1 MKNILFLWDYI
12 VLFDTIKKCSEYNRI
27 IIVDSA
33 KKKYPLND
41 YLKWF
46 DYVYEVNDIFDREQ
60 MNILVVK
67 IIKTH
72 GTIDALISPYEAL
85 MEMSG
90 FLREQFAIRGMK
102 ECVAKKVR
110 DKELMKTEVQKAGI
124 KTAKIKRINCIDD
137 LVNFIENNKYPVI
150 VKPVSGFT
158 TINTFKISNSKEC
171 EIFIRDFLKSKQDS
185 AENNQFVVENFII
198 GEEYCCDSIVKDGKT
213 IFISVTKYLHNC
225 LDTVTDSSKPGC
237 GIIYPMNSEKNELI
251 EQIKNLYQKVVMQLG
266 IINSI
271 CHMEVFVDNSG
282 ELFFSEIGARLGGG
296 AFLPICLKNSYG
308 IDFYKAFVDL
318 ELGRYEHADIVA
330 RDIYSGVIMFPFKQG
345 RITKISKEEDFKNLN
360 GLVSIQIYKKVGD
373 TCYLTSKSSVDATGI
388 AVMEDL
394 SFSGLNEKL
403 LQIYES
409 FELEV
414 CDTESIE
421 GGE

>member
-12 VLFDTIKKCSEYNRI
+12 VLFDTIKKCSEDKSI

-33 KKKYPLND
+33 KKKYPLHD

-60 MNILVVK
+60 MNKLVDE
-67 IIKTH
+67 IIQTH
-72 GTIDALISPYEAL
+72 GSVDALISPYEAL
-85 MEMSG
+85 IEMAG
-90 FLREQFAIRGMK
+90 FLRDQFEIHGMNG
-102 ECVAKKVR
+102 CVAKKVR

-137 LVNFIENNKYPVI
+137 LINFIKNNNYPII

-158 TINTFKISNSKEC
+158 TINTFKITNLEEC
-171 EIFIRDFLKSKQDS
+171 EIFIGDFLQSEQCS
-185 AENNQFVVENFII
+185 TENDQFVVESFVE

-213 IFISVTKYLHNC
+213 IFSTVTKYLHNC
-225 LDTVTDSSKPGC
+225 LDTVIDSSKPGC
-237 GIIYPMNSEKNELI
+237 GIMYPMNSEKDELI
-251 EQIKNLYQKVVMQLG
+251 KQIKNLNQRVVTQLG

-271 CHMEVFVDNSG
+271 CHMEVFVDQSG

-296 AFLPICLKNSYG
+296 AFLPLCLKNSYG
-308 IDFYKAFVDL
+308 VDFYKAFVDL
-318 ELGRYEHADIVA
+318 ELGRYEHTDIVP

-345 RITKISKEEDFKNLN
+345 RIKKISIEEDFKDLN
-360 GLVSIQIYKKVGD
+360 GLVSIKIYKKVGD
-373 TCYLTSKSSVDATGI
+373 TCRLNAKSSVDATGI
-388 AVMEDL
+388 AVMEDS
-394 SFSGLNEKL
+394 SFSGVKERL
-403 LQIYES
+403 LQIYNC

-414 CDTESIE
+414 CDVESIE